1 MGPAS
6 AASKEAG
13 SYASEPARLVTTYA
27 NLILR
32 LSYAY
37 LRSTHD
43 AEDICQTVFLKMLE
57 RREPFCSAEHERAW
71 VIRATINLC
80 KNLLSSAAR
89 RTSVGLEAAGET
101 ADEQTPD
108 IEEAY
113 VHSEES
119 RAVLE
124 AVAALP
130 QNYRVAVFLH
140 YYEGCSIGQI
150 ARFTDQS
157 EAAVAAHLSRGR
169 SKLRGMLRGD
179 QR

>member
-1 MGPAS
+1 MASTPA
-6 AASKEAG
+6 AAQG
-13 SYASEPARLVTTYA
+13 YASEPARLVTTYA

-32 LSYAY
+32 LSYTY
-37 LRSTHD
+37 LGSTHD
-43 AEDICQTVFLKMLE
+43 AEDICQTVFLKVLE
-57 RREPFCSAEHERAW
+57 RREPFTSSEHERAW
-71 VIRATINLC
+71 IIRAAINLC
-80 KNLLSSAAR
+80 KNLLCSAAR

-101 ADEQTPD
+101 VDERAPG

-113 VHSEES
+113 LRSEES

-150 ARFTDQS
+150 AQLTDQS
-157 EAAVAAHLSRGR
+157 ESAVAAHLSRGR
-169 SKLRGMLRGD
+169 TKLRGMLRGD
-179 QR
+179 HQ